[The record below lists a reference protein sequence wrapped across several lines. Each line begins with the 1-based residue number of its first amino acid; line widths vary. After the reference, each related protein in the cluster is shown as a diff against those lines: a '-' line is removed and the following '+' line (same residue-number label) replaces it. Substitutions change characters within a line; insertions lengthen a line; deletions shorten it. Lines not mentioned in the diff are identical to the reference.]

1 MLTKRLT
8 RNIFLLIFPF
18 LVMVLVNEVYRFKV
32 ADPPYQFNGVK
43 AINSDIKYP
52 DKCSWVA
59 HQNTNYCKIHHV
71 KILKRYLKLTDI
83 LYFNIIRLLHATG
96 GYKMANIFFLVF
108 LFPLIMWFSLIKIL
122 DYYILIKKLKKGS
135 QNNER

>member
-18 LVMVLVNEVYRFKV
+18 LIMVFVNEVYRFKI

-43 AINSDIKYP
+43 AINSDIKYS

-59 HQNTNYCKIHHV
+59 HQNTSYCKTHHV
-71 KILKRYLKLTDI
+71 KFIKRYLNQTDI
-83 LYFNIIRLLHATG
+83 IYFSIIRLLHATG
-96 GYKMANIFFLVF
+96 GYKMGNIFFLVF

-122 DYYILIKKLKKGS
+122 DYYFLIKKLKKRNL
-135 QNNER
+135 NNE